1 MPRSVGRWYNV
12 IRISRNIRG
21 RMKAEEE
28 KKRLEA
34 ELHQAQKMEAIGML
48 AGGIAHEFNN
58 LLMGIQGRTSLM
70 LLNTESSHP
79 HFEHL
84 KGIQEYIRRAA
95 DLTKQL
101 LDFASGGKYE
111 VKPSDLNE
119 IINRSSEML
128 GRTKKEITIH
138 KKLQKGLWT
147 VEIDQGQIEQV
158 LLNLYI
164 NASQSM
170 PAGGDLYLQ
179 SVNVTLD
186 ESYTSALAVKPGRF
200 VKISVT
206 DTGAG
211 MDEGTL
217 ERIFEP
223 FFTTKEMG
231 RGTGLG
237 LAYAYG
243 IIKNHGGIINVQS
256 EKGCGSTF
264 DVYLPASEKE
274 ITKEKALSDD
284 ILRET
289 QFVMHMN

>member
-1 MPRSVGRWYNV
+1 
-12 IRISRNIRG
+12 
-21 RMKAEEE
+21 
-28 KKRLEA
+28 
-34 ELHQAQKMEAIGML
+34 
-48 AGGIAHEFNN
+48 
-58 LLMGIQGRTSLM
+58 
-70 LLNTESSHP
+70 
-79 HFEHL
+79 
-84 KGIQEYIRRAA
+84 
-95 DLTKQL
+95 
-101 LDFASGGKYE
+101 
-111 VKPSDLNE
+111 
-119 IINRSSEML
+119 
-128 GRTKKEITIH
+128 
-138 KKLQKGLWT
+138 
-147 VEIDQGQIEQV
+147 
-158 LLNLYI
+158 
-164 NASQSM
+164 M
-170 PAGGDLYLQ
+170 PADGDLYLQ

-211 MDEGTL
+211 MDEATL